1 MSESDV
7 NALHARLTAMETK
20 IDTLNVGPR
29 LTFLERAV
37 WVALGGTLVSGG
49 ATLVGVVT
57 QALGG

>member
-7 NALHARLTAMETK
+7 SSLYARLSALESK

-37 WVALGGTLVSGG
+37 WVALGASLVTGG
-49 ATLVGVVT
+49 ATLVGAVS